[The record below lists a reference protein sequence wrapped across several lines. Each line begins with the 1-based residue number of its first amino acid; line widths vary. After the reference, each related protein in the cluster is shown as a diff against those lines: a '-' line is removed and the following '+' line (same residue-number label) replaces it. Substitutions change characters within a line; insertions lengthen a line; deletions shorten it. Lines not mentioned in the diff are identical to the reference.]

1 MLNCVGANVS
11 FMDFGT
17 SYFCDKIKILHRLL
31 RVCFLTLTKQIY
43 AQSSNLYKIRNKYE
57 FNIIKMKQ

>member
-1 MLNCVGANVS
+1 MSAEWISGQHISVVKMLIDSASLVRS
-11 FMDFGT
+11 MFP
-17 SYFCDKIKILHRLL
+17 YI
-31 RVCFLTLTKQIY
+31 LTKQKY